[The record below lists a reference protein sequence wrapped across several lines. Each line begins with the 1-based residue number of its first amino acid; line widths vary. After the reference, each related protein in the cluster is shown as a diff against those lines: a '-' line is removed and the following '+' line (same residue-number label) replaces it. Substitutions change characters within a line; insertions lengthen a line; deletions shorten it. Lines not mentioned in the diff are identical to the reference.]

1 MESKKNTKDEIA
13 EAFKLLLVKKDI
25 NKITVKELADSVGVI
40 RPTFYNHFT
49 DKYEVLEYI
58 IWNELLLPA
67 RPLLE
72 NDMIYEGVALIF
84 SNMKKDKEFYAR
96 AVNIEGQNS
105 FEIIA
110 RQQVTKLLLSVIDIL
125 KKTSQHKYAWLSRE
139 IIAEYYAQSM
149 CYVAI
154 SWIKR
159 DFLVSP
165 KELAEIYEYLT
176 RRSMVEVIEE
186 YI

>member
-84 SNMKKDKEFYAR
+84 SNMKKDK
-96 AVNIEGQNS
+96 
-105 FEIIA
+105 
-110 RQQVTKLLLSVIDIL
+110 
-125 KKTSQHKYAWLSRE
+125 
-139 IIAEYYAQSM
+139 
-149 CYVAI
+149 
-154 SWIKR
+154 
-159 DFLVSP
+159 
-165 KELAEIYEYLT
+165 
-176 RRSMVEVIEE
+176 
-186 YI
+186 

>member
-1 MESKKNTKDEIA
+1 MKKHDTEEKISV
-13 EAFKLLLVKKDI
+13 AFKELLAKNPI
-25 NKITVKELADSVGVI
+25 EKISVKELCETAGII